1 MFCSKIVSV
10 MVVLAI
16 LLCAIWAPV
25 CVAEEI
31 PQSSKE
37 VHAMLSESKA
47 EKKRVKYTVIP
58 TNQDNADTAY
68 LVENTAQ
75 ATERFRICS
84 GSGALIYRFDLT
96 KYDHPS
102 VSIAVGYDYLVSYS
116 TDGGETYQV
125 LANYAENSEN
135 RPADQTSLSM
145 QSILWNK
152 LRDAQS
158 LHIKIECCSP
168 DDAECGAYVR
178 KIIVSHQVPSD
189 EPDTDDTVRYTYGDL
204 NQDGT
209 LDAADALQVLQKS
222 VNLIDFTKEQDIIA
236 DVNLDGRTDAAD
248 ALCILQKSVSL
259 LDQVP
264 AQLKQD
270 AFLHQHD
277 RVVFVGDSTTD
288 HDRNREDFY
297 GLEGI
302 GYGAYADGY
311 VKQIHDQATWEFGT
325 FEPLETI
332 NRGVAGIRSTEYS
345 YRHMGE
351 VCSLAPDVIS
361 VMLGIN
367 DTWRRYDSNNPTT
380 AAQYEKSMRS
390 ILDSCLSV
398 GARIVLLAPFA
409 VPGSSVDV
417 SRWHEEDL
425 NEKIAVCEKLA
436 AEYGALYID
445 TNKLLNDLQIQ
456 NPDIAYTTDGVHPS
470 GDGCRAIAE
479 KWLETVKAAGVY
491 LYE

>member
-10 MVVLAI
+10 IVVLAM
-16 LLCAIWAPV
+16 LPCVLWAPV
-25 CVAEEI
+25 SAAEEV

-37 VHAMLSESKA
+37 VHVMPSESV

-58 TNQDNADTAY
+58 TNQDNADAAY
-68 LVENTAQ
+68 LIENTAQ
-75 ATERFRICS
+75 ATERFRICN
-84 GSGALIYRFDLT
+84 GSGALVYRFDLT

-116 TDGGETYQV
+116 IDEGETYQV
-125 LANYAENSEN
+125 LANYAENSGN

-152 LRDAQS
+152 LRDAQT
-158 LHIKIECCSP
+158 LHIKIECCLP
-168 DDAECGAYVR
+168 DESECGGYVR
-178 KIIVSHQVPSD
+178 KIIVSHQVPAN
-189 EPDTDDTVRYTYGDL
+189 EPDVDNTVRYTYGDL
-204 NQDGT
+204 NKDGI
-209 LDAADALQVLQKS
+209 LDASDALQVLQKS
-222 VNLIDFTKEQDIIA
+222 VNLIDFTQEQDIVA
-236 DVNLDGRTDAAD
+236 DVNLDGRTDASD
-248 ALCILQKSVSL
+248 ALYILQKSVSL
-259 LDQVP
+259 LEQVP

-288 HDRNREDFY
+288 HARDRENFY

-311 VKQIHDQATWEFGT
+311 VKQIHDQSTWEFET
-325 FEPLETI
+325 FEPFETI
-332 NRGVAGIRSTEYS
+332 NRGIAGIRSTEYS
-345 YRHMGE
+345 YRHMEE
-351 VCSLAPDVIS
+351 VRALAPDVVS

-445 TNKLLNDLQIQ
+445 TNKLLNDLQAQ

-470 GDGCRAIAE
+470 GNGCRAIAE
-479 KWLETVKAAGVY
+479 KWLETVKEAGVY